1 MNKEQLL
8 ELIVDY
14 GVESLRVGSYEAR
27 VENMSGGEA
36 LKWKLYDIRM
46 AREKCLL
53 RVKQELHLLF
63 TSTER
68 QKSLEESMAELE
80 AAVSTLRK
88 RLV

>member
-27 VENMSGGEA
+27 VENMPDGEA

-46 AREKCLL
+46 AREKAL
-53 RVKQELHLLF
+53 RLVKQELHLLF
-63 TSTER
+63 ITTER
-68 QKSLEESMAELE
+68 QKSLEESMVELE
-80 AAVSTLRK
+80 AAVSALRK
-88 RLV
+88 RLA

>member
-27 VENMSGGEA
+27 IENMPGGEA

-46 AREKCLL
+46 AREKAL
-53 RVKQELHLLF
+53 RLVKQELHLLF

-68 QKSLEESMAELE
+68 QKSLEESMLELE
-80 AAVSTLRK
+80 SAVSSLRK